1 MSHLWLHKM
10 LSGLSL
16 QKELLLTTC
25 CASVWLV
32 TDRLSPFGGFWGRRS
47 WLSFTIHIP
56 SFWKPHPGISL
67 RLASSSWQ
75 SVTNS
80 ELEVNRQ
87 QMTVDLNDLSSPKV
101 RPRWAGNPGRWWRI
115 TFFLKAKP
123 WVHVALPPLVSYW
136 ASKSVIGLFPGSSL
150 SPPPT
155 HLPFF
160 LKGKWDL
167 VSVASHIMKSRVC
180 PEFDALKPSRVY
192 VEGCMEY

>member
-1 MSHLWLHKM
+1 MLLHYAHLIIVNPKSILSLPRRHCSLWGQLPSQMSHLWLHKM

-101 RPRWAGNPGRWWRI
+101 RPLWAGNPGRWWRI
-115 TFFLKAKP
+115 TFF
-123 WVHVALPPLVSYW
+123 
-136 ASKSVIGLFPGSSL
+136 F
-150 SPPPT
+150 
-155 HLPFF
+155 
-160 LKGKWDL
+160 
-167 VSVASHIMKSRVC
+167 
-180 PEFDALKPSRVY
+180 
-192 VEGCMEY
+192 